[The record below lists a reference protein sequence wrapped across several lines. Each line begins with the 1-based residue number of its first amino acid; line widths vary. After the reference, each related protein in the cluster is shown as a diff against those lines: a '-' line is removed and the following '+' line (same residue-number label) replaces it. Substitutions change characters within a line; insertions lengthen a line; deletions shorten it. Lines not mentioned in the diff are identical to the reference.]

1 LYRLVRRKYVVLADG
16 EWRPTKDGF
25 RGGEQ
30 RRISV
35 DRAKRCGNDPAHT
48 QIGTDPVC
56 RLVVGPVL
64 SIDVGPRMN
73 AKNEQIGSYE
83 VRVEAT
89 PLPCNAAHA
98 DIFAYPEKASKP
110 PYRLL
115 REGLAA
121 LAEWEEGFGP

>member
-1 LYRLVRRKYVVLADG
+1 LYRLVKRDNVVLADG
-16 EWRPTKDGF
+16 EWRPTKNGF
-25 RGGEQ
+25 LGGNE

-35 DRAKRCGNDPAHT
+35 DRAKKCGNDPSHT
-48 QIGTDPVC
+48 QKDTDPVC
-56 RLVVGPVL
+56 RLVVGHVRG
-64 SIDVGPRMN
+64 IYVGPRMN
-73 AKNEQIGSYE
+73 AKNKQIGTYE
-83 VRVEAT
+83 VRVDAT

-98 DIFAYPEKASKP
+98 DIFAYPEKASNR

>member
-1 LYRLVRRKYVVLADG
+1 MALSADG
-16 EWRPTKDGF
+16 QLRPTKDGF
-25 RGGEQ
+25 RGGEE

-35 DRAKRCGNDPAHT
+35 DRAKRCGNNPAHT
-48 QIGTDPVC
+48 QKDNDPVC
-56 RLVVGPVL
+56 RLVVEHVR

-73 AKNEQIGSYE
+73 AKNKKIGKYE
-83 VRVEAT
+83 VHVDAT
-89 PLPCNAAHA
+89 PLPHNAAHA
-98 DIFAYPEKASKP
+98 DIYAAPERASDR